1 MKTAIVK
8 KLLAYCL
15 ITCSAVQCMAEYIGE
30 TANVRNF
37 RTFQYTDFAGEGT
50 VVDYYDDTL
59 VIDVKNY
66 WFGNF
71 PTNPVPITGASL
83 EWVDD
88 ESADATNYFNG
99 KTIVF
104 FAMTNEWKGTIPKKS
119 NADEIVWDTS
129 VLFTNSGGYCQP
141 KFVRNYPPP
150 TWFALETN
158 DVAHLHF
165 FSNIVE
171 SVVANRDRQLF
182 YTTTRDA
189 IMAGESGDPGE
200 RLYWLMSF
208 WPLLEFI
215 WDEEEEASLVEMI
228 NDPLLTR
235 KLRARAMGQL
245 KKRFGW
251 SATNTIPEL

>member
-1 MKTAIVK
+1 MKIAIVK
-8 KLLAYCL
+8 KLLVYCL
-15 ITCSAVQCMAEYIGE
+15 ITCAATQCMAEYIGYM
-30 TANVRNF
+30 ANARNF

-50 VVDYYDDTL
+50 FVDYADDTL

-66 WFGNF
+66 WFGSF

-83 EWVDD
+83 EWV
-88 ESADATNYFNG
+88 ENMETDATNYFKG

-104 FAMTNEWKGTIPKKS
+104 FAMTNEWKVAIHKRTI
-119 NADEIVWDTS
+119 DEGLFWNTGL
-129 VLFTNSGGYCQP
+129 LFTNYGGYCSP
-141 KFVRNYPPP
+141 KFISSYPP

-171 SVVANRDRQLF
+171 SVVADRNRRLF

-189 IMAGESGDPGE
+189 LKASESGDPDE
-200 RLYWLMSF
+200 ELYRLMSF

-215 WDEEEEASLVEMI
+215 WEEEEEANLVEMI
-228 NDPLLTR
+228 NDPLLTPMF
-235 KLRARAMGQL
+235 RARAMGQL
-245 KKRFGW
+245 KKRFDW
-251 SATNTIPEL
+251 PATNTIPEL

>member
-1 MKTAIVK
+1 MKIACK
-8 KLLAYCL
+8 NKLFVYCL
-15 ITCSAVQCMAEYIGE
+15 IICSVISCVRADIDPIAEIRYF
-30 TANVRNF
+30 TA
-37 RTFQYTDFAGEGT
+37 FQYADFAGEGT
-50 VVDYYDDTL
+50 AVDHYGNTL
-59 VIDVKNY
+59 VIDVNNY

-71 PTNPVPITGASL
+71 PTNPVPITGVSL
-83 EWVDD
+83 SYWVDNGSVD
-88 ESADATNYFNG
+88 PTSYFKD

-104 FAMTNEWKGTIPKKS
+104 FAMTNEWKTSQRKKPRAGS
-119 NADEIVWDTS
+119 IIWDADLT
-129 VLFTNSGGYCQP
+129 FTNTWGYCPP
-141 KFVRNYPPP
+141 KFVWSYPP

-171 SVVANRDRQLF
+171 SVVVNRDRRLF

-189 IMAGESGDPGE
+189 IMAGESGDPDE
-200 RLYWLMSF
+200 RLYRMMSF

-235 KLRARAMGQL
+235 MLRARAMGQL
-245 KKRFGW
+245 KKRFDW